1 MDEIVIV
8 SAARTPFG
16 KFGGS
21 LASFSAPQLGG
32 LAIKEALRRAN
43 LSGDQVDEAMM
54 GIVVPAGV
62 GQVPARQAAV
72 AGGIPHNVPSFT
84 LNKVCG
90 SALKAVTLGTQIIK
104 AGDADTIVA
113 GGMESMSNAPYL
125 VPGARWGQRMFDG
138 KLVDAMVKDGLWC
151 PDNDV
156 HMAVIGGQVALE
168 SGVTREMQDRW
179 AQRSQERW
187 AAGEARGAFDQERFP
202 VEVKSKRKT
211 FTLEKDEGPR
221 PNSTLEGLQKLKP
234 LFVPDGCV
242 TAGNAPG
249 VNDGAAAVVI
259 MRRSHAEA
267 VGAPILATIKGYAQ
281 VSRESRYISTAPG
294 LSIQALMEKYGRTLA
309 DFDLIEINEAFAA
322 VPLVS
327 CLKIL
332 GMSWEEMDEKVNVNG
347 SAVAVGHPIGASG
360 ARILMTMIWELN
372 RRGQKNG
379 VCAICSGMGQ
389 GDAVWIEVE

>member
-21 LASFSAPQLGG
+21 LASFSAPALGG

-43 LSGDQVDEAMM
+43 LTGDQVDEAIM

-72 AGGIPHNVPSFT
+72 AGGIPHHVTSFT

-187 AAGEARGAFDQERFP
+187 AAGEAKGAFDLERFP
-202 VEVKSKRKT
+202 VEIKSKRKT

-221 PNSTLEGLQKLKP
+221 PTST
-234 LFVPDGCV
+234 
-242 TAGNAPG
+242 
-249 VNDGAAAVVI
+249 
-259 MRRSHAEA
+259 
-267 VGAPILATIKGYAQ
+267 
-281 VSRESRYISTAPG
+281 
-294 LSIQALMEKYGRTLA
+294 
-309 DFDLIEINEAFAA
+309 
-322 VPLVS
+322 
-327 CLKIL
+327 
-332 GMSWEEMDEKVNVNG
+332 
-347 SAVAVGHPIGASG
+347 
-360 ARILMTMIWELN
+360 
-372 RRGQKNG
+372 
-379 VCAICSGMGQ
+379 
-389 GDAVWIEVE
+389 

>member
-43 LSGDQVDEAMM
+43 LSGDQVDEAIM

-125 VPGARWGQRMFDG
+125 VPGARWASG
-138 KLVDAMVKDGLWC
+138 C
-151 PDNDV
+151 S
-156 HMAVIGGQVALE
+156 MA
-168 SGVTREMQDRW
+168 SWWTPW
-179 AQRSQERW
+179 
-187 AAGEARGAFDQERFP
+187 
-202 VEVKSKRKT
+202 SK
-211 FTLEKDEGPR
+211 
-221 PNSTLEGLQKLKP
+221 
-234 LFVPDGCV
+234 
-242 TAGNAPG
+242 TA
-249 VNDGAAAVVI
+249 
-259 MRRSHAEA
+259 
-267 VGAPILATIKGYAQ
+267 
-281 VSRESRYISTAPG
+281 
-294 LSIQALMEKYGRTLA
+294 
-309 DFDLIEINEAFAA
+309 
-322 VPLVS
+322 
-327 CLKIL
+327 C
-332 GMSWEEMDEKVNVNG
+332 
-347 SAVAVGHPIGASG
+347 G
-360 ARILMTMIWELN
+360 ARITTFTWRSSAARWPWN
-372 RRGQKNG
+372 P
-379 VCAICSGMGQ
+379 V
-389 GDAVWIEVE
+389 